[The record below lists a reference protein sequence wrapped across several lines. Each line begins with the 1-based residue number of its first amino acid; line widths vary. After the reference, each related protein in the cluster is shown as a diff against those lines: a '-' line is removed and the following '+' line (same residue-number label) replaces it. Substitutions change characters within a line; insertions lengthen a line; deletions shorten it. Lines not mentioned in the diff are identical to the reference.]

1 MKSRTNTAPI
11 VRQPVWRAHVWVLS
25 LFARVMTLAAR
36 VLYFPSVGDDIVQA
50 WARTRSALDVR
61 IGAKLEMVSG
71 FADTASLICAL
82 DISKTLRTREHL
94 VTRGVL
100 APPLP
105 ALFNP

>member
-50 WARTRSALDVR
+50 RARTRSALDVR

-71 FADTASLICAL
+71 FADTTPSICAL
-82 DISKTLRTREHL
+82 DNSKTLRTREHP
-94 VTRGVL
+94 VTRVVL